1 MFNPVFRVTMG
12 TMNVFF
18 SSLRGALPSNAPRS
32 FCGAEAK
39 WLRAAQRGDLRAFNQ
54 LVARHQERAYR
65 VAFHL
70 VQDAAAAA
78 NVTQAAIVY
87 ASNALSEIEPETFQV
102 WLLRQI
108 TQRCAAFL
116 QLCPT
121 ATAPRTS
128 VQRGMELVPFPERVT
143 LVLAD
148 LENLTTAEIARITRA
163 DATLVRQRLHRARC
177 ALRDGL
183 LNGTA

>member
-1 MFNPVFRVTMG
+1 MYSVVLCVTMR

-32 FCGAEAK
+32 FCGIEAK
-39 WLRAAQRGDLRAFNQ
+39 WLRAARRGDMRAFNQ
-54 LVARHQERAYR
+54 LVARHQARAYR

-78 NVTQAAIVY
+78 NITQTAI
-87 ASNALSEIEPETFQV
+87 AHAPNALGEVETETFQV

-116 QLCPT
+116 QLCPPI
-121 ATAPRTS
+121 AAPRTQI
-128 VQRGMELVPFPERVT
+128 QRGMELLPFPERVT
-143 LVLAD
+143 VVLAD
-148 LENLTTAEIARITRA
+148 LENLTTAEIARITRV
-163 DATLVRQRLHRARC
+163 DATAARQRLHRARC
-177 ALRDGL
+177 ALRDSL
-183 LNGTA
+183 LNEAA